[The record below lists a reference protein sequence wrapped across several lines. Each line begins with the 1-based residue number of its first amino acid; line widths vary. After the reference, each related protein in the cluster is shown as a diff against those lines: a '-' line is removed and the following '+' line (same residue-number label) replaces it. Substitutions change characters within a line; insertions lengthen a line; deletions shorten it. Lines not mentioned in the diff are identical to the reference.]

1 MKKLKKKQN
10 KILAKPL
17 RISFNKIDGFIRVYD
32 RTRYL
37 VLLGSKKYDYIYN
50 KIRYF
55 MSVKSGITY
64 VISHNDAKVKVHSYV
79 SLPIK
84 KTNSLNQFGI

>member
-1 MKKLKKKQN
+1 
-10 KILAKPL
+10 
-17 RISFNKIDGFIRVYD
+17 
-32 RTRYL
+32 
-37 VLLGSKKYDYIYN
+37 
-50 KIRYF
+50 

-79 SLPIK
+79 SLPIE